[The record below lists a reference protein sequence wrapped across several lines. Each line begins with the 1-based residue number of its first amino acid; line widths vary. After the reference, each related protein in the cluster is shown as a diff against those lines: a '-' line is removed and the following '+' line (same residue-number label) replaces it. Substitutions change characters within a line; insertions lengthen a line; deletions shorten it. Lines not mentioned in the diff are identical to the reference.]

1 MSFTVEPEKL
11 RSSAIIVTGHGED
24 LATSHTGSG
33 GRIAAAESGWTGRS
47 AVALSRLGAQWATR
61 SRTLVGNIGGHA
73 DHLHTGASLY
83 VEQDHHG
90 TRNLEAVA
98 AVAPVDPTAL

>member
-11 RSSAIIVTGHGED
+11 RSSAIVVTGHGVD

-47 AVALSRLGAQWATR
+47 AAALGRLGPQWATR
-61 SRTLVGNIGGHA
+61 SRTLVANIGGHA

-83 VEQDHHG
+83 VEQDRYGHG
-90 TRNLEAVA
+90 ALEAVA
-98 AVAPVDPTAL
+98 AAVPVDPTVL

>member
-11 RSSAIIVTGHGED
+11 RSSAIVVAGHGED

-33 GRIAAAESGWTGRS
+33 GRIAAAESGWTGHS
-47 AVALSRLGAQWATR
+47 AAALSRLGAQWATR

-73 DHLHTGASLY
+73 DHLHTGAGLY
-83 VEQDHHG
+83 VEQDQHG
-90 TRNLEAVA
+90 NRSLA
-98 AVAPVDPTAL
+98 AVAPVDPTVL